1 MEPEAAIRIGR
12 EALLLAIVLSAIPVI
27 GAMIVGLVIS
37 LFQAATQIQ
46 EQTLTQVPKI
56 VVVYGVLMAGG
67 MWMLTQLL
75 TFSAQLFT
83 AIGSVHS

>member
-27 GAMIVGLVIS
+27 GAMVVGLVIS

-75 TFSAQLFT
+75 TFSAQLFS